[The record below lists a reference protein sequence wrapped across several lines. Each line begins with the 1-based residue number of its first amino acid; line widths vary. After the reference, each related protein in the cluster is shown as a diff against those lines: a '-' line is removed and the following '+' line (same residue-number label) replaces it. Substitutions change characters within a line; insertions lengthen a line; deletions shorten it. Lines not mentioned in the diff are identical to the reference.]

1 MTFLQAEPIVRSVSF
16 VRFGLCFVIRPIQA
30 HGNCAI
36 KYMYCDQSCKHSLFQ
51 MRFHSSGTFS
61 MIILRGWQY
70 FRQCRAAHGNG
81 RGSGL
86 PYPLLYW
93 QPDWGWQTSLL
104 GRNTTQ
110 AHGIGITNILVF
122 MPYPTG
128 NKFSSEVKFG
138 YLAYVKFVK
147 FGTLLDFQNFFNN
160 CLYNS
165 QS

>member
-1 MTFLQAEPIVRSVSF
+1 MQPSYW
-16 VRFGLCFVIRPIQA
+16 LCRPDYIEGTQDTWHLHKIR
-30 HGNCAI
+30 
-36 KYMYCDQSCKHSLFQ
+36 
-51 MRFHSSGTFS
+51 
-61 MIILRGWQY
+61 
-70 FRQCRAAHGNG
+70 
-81 RGSGL
+81 
-86 PYPLLYW
+86 
-93 QPDWGWQTSLL
+93 
-104 GRNTTQ
+104 
-110 AHGIGITNILVF
+110 LVF